1 MPDFEEIEQNFESSD
16 ITANFIIVF
25 KDEIDSIEGWIMLEE
40 TLNEFNSHLQEE
52 IEYYWGEDYADMKDY
67 SIFHLNTEDKN
78 TLKEIDTDKYYQ
90 NLKTLEQI
98 FIVILHKE
106 IKYRIIENLPPV
118 FEWFMES
125 SF

>member
-1 MPDFEEIEQNFESSD
+1 MPDFEEIAQNFEPSD
-16 ITANFIIVF
+16 ITANFIIVY

-40 TLNEFNSHLQEE
+40 TLSEFNSRLQEE
-52 IEYYWGEDYADMKDY
+52 IEYYWGEDYADMTDY
-67 SIFHLNTEDKN
+67 SIFHLDTEEKN
-78 TLKEIDTDKYYQ
+78 TLKEIDTDEYYQ

-118 FEWFMES
+118 FEWFMGS

>member
-1 MPDFEEIEQNFESSD
+1 MPDFEEIEQNFDPSD

-40 TLNEFNSHLQEE
+40 TMSEFNLRLQEE
-52 IEYYWGEDYADMKDY
+52 IESYWGKDYADINDY
-67 SIFHLNTEDKN
+67 SIFHLDTEEKN
-78 TLKEIDTDKYYQ
+78 TLKEIDTDELYQ